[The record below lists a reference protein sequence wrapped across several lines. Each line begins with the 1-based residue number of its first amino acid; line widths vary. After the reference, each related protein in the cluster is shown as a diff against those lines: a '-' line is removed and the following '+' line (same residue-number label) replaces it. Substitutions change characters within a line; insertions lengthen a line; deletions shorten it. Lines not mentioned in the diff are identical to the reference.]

1 MKQAFNFWKHLNP
14 GRVRQ
19 TEEIEED
26 ESSSEEDTKKYTKYF
41 PKEGRKRNNPLT
53 QILLRSVP
61 TFSGT
66 GERFNRWVPKLET
79 AMNSQPMGSGVKV
92 NILVSKL
99 TGMASDAYFVFQEAE
114 PENAN
119 NYTKVREHLMDY
131 FHGGETPE
139 SHMKTL
145 KECKQR
151 PGESIMAFATR
162 LEQALNYAYPSTNG
176 VSEGEQKLPFQ
187 SLKKRLLDGV
197 EPELRSKLRD
207 HPTPVNSFNE

>member
-41 PKEGRKRNNPLT
+41 PKEGRKRNNPPT

-79 AMNSQPMGSGVKV
+79 AMNSQPMLLYYQPATVPDFR
-92 NILVSKL
+92 LPL
-99 TGMASDAYFVFQEAE
+99 DQQ
-114 PENAN
+114 
-119 NYTKVREHLMDY
+119 RHLMTKLNDLANRQQ
-131 FHGGETPE
+131 ELE
-139 SHMKTL
+139 RQLEEL
-145 KECKQR
+145 KINQHR
-151 PGESIMAFATR
+151 R
-162 LEQALNYAYPSTNG
+162 EQP
-176 VSEGEQKLPFQ
+176 
-187 SLKKRLLDGV
+187 
-197 EPELRSKLRD
+197 
-207 HPTPVNSFNE
+207 